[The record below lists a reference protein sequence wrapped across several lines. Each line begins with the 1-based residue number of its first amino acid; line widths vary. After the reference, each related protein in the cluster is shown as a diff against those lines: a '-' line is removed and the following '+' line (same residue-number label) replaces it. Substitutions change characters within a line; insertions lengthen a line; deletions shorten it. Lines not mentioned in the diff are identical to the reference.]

1 MIKIICKGYK
11 YILKQLDDFSGVVS
25 LAVISWSCK
34 KHRYFKRMC
43 IFIIFNPFVSIK
55 CSYV

>member
-25 LAVISWSCK
+25 LAVIIRRLKSTDISSVCV
-34 KHRYFKRMC
+34 F
-43 IFIIFNPFVSIK
+43 S
-55 CSYV
+55 